1 MKLLASVAAPA
12 KFVDEEL
19 ERNGGD
25 GAGVAEVAGGGSCHT
40 SIIVSRFH
48 PRDIVREGGTSGG
61 GVHLSFEGLEVVI
74 DEGDEL
80 LFVPPGKWT
89 LGAKEA
95 VEDISLGPQF
105 LLQIV
110 CPRHCLQVH
119 PCRPGN
125 LIAHGIPP
133 V

>member
-1 MKLLASVAAPA
+1 MPRCQRLQKTPPVHHQKGHITKDASGVFAW
-12 KFVDEEL
+12 L
-19 ERNGGD
+19 EAEALNWTGVLD
-25 GAGVAEVAGGGSCHT
+25 QGAL
-40 SIIVSRFH
+40 
-48 PRDIVREGGTSGG
+48 P
-61 GVHLSFEGLEVVI
+61 VVI